1 ACGPALPEGQPVV
14 PEAERARVQR
24 IAQSLK
30 ALHSVSVSP
39 FTSDERA
46 MLSTMLQ
53 RMQANLNEFSDRRDA
68 QHAEAAND
76 ETPLIRAH
84 AML

>member
-1 ACGPALPEGQPVV
+1 RWIGFVDGAGMACGPALPEGQPVV

-68 QHAEAAND
+68 QHAEAA
-76 ETPLIRAH
+76 
-84 AML
+84 